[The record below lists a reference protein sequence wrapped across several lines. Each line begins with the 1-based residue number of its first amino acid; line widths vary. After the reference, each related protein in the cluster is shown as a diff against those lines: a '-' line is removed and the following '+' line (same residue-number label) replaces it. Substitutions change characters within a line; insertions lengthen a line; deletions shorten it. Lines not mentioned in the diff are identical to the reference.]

1 MFDSMEKR
9 LLVEDHIRR
18 NKRLTIVI
26 CTFMAFLFLGLILA
40 VGYILFN
47 GNIII
52 SLIFGIPIAFGYIA
66 ITYSFSVQT
75 VLSAAKARP
84 ANPRIREE
92 KLLIY
97 KVEEMSIAA
106 GLPTPKVYVQD
117 SDNINAFA
125 TGKKP
130 EEAVICAT
138 TGALQK
144 LKTDELEGVM
154 AHEMSHIKNNDILI
168 ATVTIAV
175 VGAIALISEILFWSL
190 IFGGG
195 SRGGRR
201 GEGNAI
207 LIVIAILFAI
217 LAPIFAR
224 LTYLAI
230 SRKREYLA
238 DSNGAYLTR
247 NPEGLAK
254 ALEKIKTDQPKGKPK
269 GSKTVAPLYISN
281 PFKKSASGRGSVWA
295 THPPL
300 DERIRRLRSM

>member
-1 MFDSMEKR
+1 MEKK

-18 NKRLTIVI
+18 NKQLTVVI
-26 CTFMAFLFLGLILA
+26 CSFMALLFIA
-40 VGYILFN
+40 VVFSLGYIFFEGNLF
-47 GNIII
+47 I
-52 SLIFGIPIAFGYIA
+52 SLAFALPIAIGYVV
-66 ITYSFSVQT
+66 ITYSISVQT

-84 ANPRIREE
+84 ANPNVREE

-106 GLPTPKVYVQD
+106 GLPMPKVYVQD
-117 SDNINAFA
+117 TDNINAFA

-138 TGALQK
+138 TGALRK
-144 LKTDELEGVM
+144 LKTDELEGVI

-175 VGAIALISEILFWSL
+175 VGAIALISEIVFWSL
-190 IFGGG
+190 FWGRGARG
-195 SRGGRR
+195 SRK

-207 LIVIAILFAI
+207 IIVLAIIFVI
-217 LAPIFAR
+217 LAPIFSR

-238 DSNGAYLTR
+238 DSNGAYLSR

-254 ALEKIKTDQPKGKPK
+254 ALEKIKEDHPKEKPK

-281 PFKKSASGRGSVWA
+281 PFKKQSVSSIWA
-295 THPPL
+295 THPPI
-300 DERIRRLRSM
+300 DERISRLRSM

>member
-1 MFDSMEKR
+1 MEKK

-18 NKRLTIVI
+18 NKRQTIIV
-26 CTFMAFLFLGLILA
+26 CSFMALLFIA
-40 VGYILFN
+40 VVLSLGYILFA

-52 SLIFGIPIAFGYIA
+52 ALIFAIPIAVGYVL
-66 ITYSFSVQT
+66 ITYSISVQA

-84 ANPRIREE
+84 ANPANREE
-92 KLLIY
+92 KLFMY

-106 GLPTPKVYVQD
+106 GLPMPKVYVQD
-117 SDNINAFA
+117 SEYINAFA

-138 TGALQK
+138 TGALRK
-144 LKTDELEGVM
+144 LKPDELEGVM

-168 ATVTIAV
+168 MTVTVAV
-175 VGAIALISEILFWSL
+175 VGAIALISELVFWSL
-190 IFGGG
+190 FWGGG
-195 SRGGRR
+195 ARGRK

-207 LIVIAILFAI
+207 IIVLAIIFVI
-217 LAPIFAR
+217 LAPIFSR

-254 ALEKIKTDQPKGKPK
+254 ALERIKQDHPKSKPK
-269 GSKTVAPLYISN
+269 GSKTVAPLYIAN
-281 PFKKSASGRGSVWA
+281 PFKSVSVSSIWS
-295 THPPL
+295 THPPI
-300 DERIRRLRSM
+300 DERIKRLRSM

>member
-1 MFDSMEKR
+1 MEKK

-18 NKRLTIVI
+18 NKRLTVVI
-26 CTFMAFLFLGLILA
+26 CAFMALLFIGVIFAL
-40 VGYILFN
+40 GYIFFG
-47 GNIII
+47 GNI
-52 SLIFGIPIAFGYIA
+52 FIALAFALPVAIGYIVVM
-66 ITYSFSVQT
+66 YSISVST
-75 VLSAAKARP
+75 VLRAAKARP
-84 ANPRIREE
+84 ANPNVREE

-97 KVEEMSIAA
+97 KVEDMSIAA
-106 GLPTPKVYVQD
+106 GLPKPKVYVQD

-130 EEAVICAT
+130 EEGVICIT
-138 TGALQK
+138 TGALNK
-144 LKTDELEGVM
+144 LKPEELEGVI
-154 AHEMSHIKNNDILI
+154 AHEMSHIKNHDILI

-175 VGAIALISEILFWSL
+175 VGAIAIMSEILFYSMFW
-190 IFGGG
+190 GGAG
-195 SRGGRR
+195 RSRGR

-207 LIVIAILFAI
+207 AMVLAIIFVI

-238 DSNGAYLTR
+238 DSNGAYLSR

-254 ALEKIKTDQPKGKPK
+254 ALERIKEDHPKGKPK

-281 PFKKSASGRGSVWA
+281 PFKSASASSIWA
-295 THPPL
+295 THPPI
-300 DERIRRLRSM
+300 DERIKRLRSM

>member
-1 MFDSMEKR
+1 MAKQLM
-9 LLVEDHIRR
+9 LEDHIRK

-26 CTFMAFLFLGLILA
+26 CTLMALLFCVVVFA
-40 VGYILFN
+40 FGYIFTGSIYL
-47 GNIII
+47 G
-52 SLIFGIPIAFGYIA
+52 LIFGIPIAIVYVA

-84 ANPRIREE
+84 ANPQVREE
-92 KLLIY
+92 KLLIF
-97 KVEEMSIAA
+97 KVEEMALAA

-138 TGALQK
+138 TGALKK
-144 LKTDELEGVM
+144 LKPDELEGVM
-154 AHEMSHIKNNDILI
+154 GHEMSHILNRDILI

-175 VGAIALISEILFWSL
+175 VGTIALLAEILFYSMFW
-190 IFGGG
+190 GGAG
-195 SRGGRR
+195 RSRGRND
-201 GEGNAI
+201 GNAI
-207 LIVIAILFAI
+207 IMILAILLVI
-217 LAPIFAR
+217 LAPIFSR
-224 LTYLAI
+224 LVYLAI

-238 DSNGAYLTR
+238 DSNGARLTR

-254 ALEKIKTDQPKGKPK
+254 ALEKIKNDIPSGKPK
-269 GSKTVAPLYISN
+269 GSKTVAPLYIAN
-281 PFKKSASGRGSVWA
+281 PFKSQNISSLWS
-295 THPPL
+295 THPPV